1 MILAEVLQF
10 LETIA
15 PAALQESYDNAGLI
29 IGDPT
34 MEINQALICLDST
47 EEVLDEAI
55 SNGCNLII
63 AHHPIVFKGLK
74 KITGSN
80 YVERVMI
87 KAIQNNIAIYAI
99 HTNLDNVLHGVN
111 LKIAEKL
118 SLEKCKIL
126 LPKKNQ
132 LKKLVTFSPI
142 ANAQD
147 VRQALFSADA
157 GQISNYDEC
166 SFNVDGVGTFK
177 GNENANPFAGEIGK
191 QHHENETRIEI
202 IYAAH
207 LENKILKAL
216 FIAHPY
222 EEVAYDIYPLDNL
235 HPNVGAGLVGNL
247 KEEMDEISF
256 LQIIKKQFNVGCIRH
271 TNLQEKKVKKVAVC
285 GGAGGFLLPQAIQAG
300 ADFFITA
307 DFKYHEFFD
316 AENKIVIADVG
327 HYESEQFTIDL
338 LFDLLSKKYPT
349 FALLKTNFNTN
360 PVKYFH

>member
-1 MILAEVLQF
+1 MILAELLQF

-15 PAALQESYDNAGLI
+15 PAALQESYDNVGLI
-29 IGDPT
+29 TGNPT

-47 EEVLDEAI
+47 EEILDEAI
-55 SNGCNLII
+55 SKGCNLII

-111 LKIAEKL
+111 QKIAEKL
-118 SLEKCKIL
+118 SLENCKIL

-132 LKKLVTFSPI
+132 LKKLVTFSPT
-142 ANAQD
+142 AHAED
-147 VRQALFSADA
+147 VRQALFSAGA

-166 SFNVDGVGTFK
+166 SFNVDGIGTFK
-177 GNENANPFAGEIGK
+177 GNENANPFVGKIG
-191 QHHENETRIEI
+191 QRHHENETRIEI

-216 FIAHPY
+216 FMAHPY
-222 EEVAYDIYPLDNL
+222 EEVAYDMYALDNL

-256 LQIIKKQFNVGCIRH
+256 LQIIKKQFNTGCIRH
-271 TNLQEKKVKKVAVC
+271 TNLQNKKVKKVAVC
-285 GGAGGFLLPQAIQAG
+285 GGAGGFLLPQAIQAD